1 MIAHAEPLCHYDIIV
16 LLPALINILI
26 HNCIY
31 ILWFLLLWLLLSDFC
46 SDKKMKQDT
55 SCCLR
60 AVNQHLF
67 KKKKK
72 TEEGERVE
80 LTLSCSV
87 KLLTECVGDI
97 VPECVENIRLTIL
110 WWRVKWNSLITRHQC
125 RPFKMKM
132 NKKCLNCTKIKRKL
146 FFLLLNN

>member
-1 MIAHAEPLCHYDIIV
+1 MQNHCATMTSLFYYLHWSIFLYIIAFISYDFYYYDYYWAIFARIKRWSRTLV
-16 LLPALINILI
+16 VVCALWINT
-26 HNCIY
+26 Y
-31 ILWFLLLWLLLSDFC
+31 S
-46 SDKKMKQDT
+46 
-55 SCCLR
+55 
-60 AVNQHLF
+60 